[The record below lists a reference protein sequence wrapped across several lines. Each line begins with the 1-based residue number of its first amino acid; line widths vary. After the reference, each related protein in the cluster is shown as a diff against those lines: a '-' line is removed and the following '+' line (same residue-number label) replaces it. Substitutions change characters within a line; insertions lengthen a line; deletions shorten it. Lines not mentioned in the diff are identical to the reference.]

1 MRSIS
6 GACRHSAGRL
16 YLCRLRRS
24 TFVDLQTLE
33 PFIGKLGDI
42 IFLLIG
48 DYSLQQSTLLVEF
61 TLQKRGRRLLG
72 DGYSA
77 GGS

>member
-1 MRSIS
+1 
-6 GACRHSAGRL
+6 
-16 YLCRLRRS
+16 LR
-24 TFVDLQTLE
+24 
-33 PFIGKLGDI
+33 DI

-48 DYSLQQSTLLVEF
+48 DYSLQQRTLLVEF

-77 GGS
+77 GG